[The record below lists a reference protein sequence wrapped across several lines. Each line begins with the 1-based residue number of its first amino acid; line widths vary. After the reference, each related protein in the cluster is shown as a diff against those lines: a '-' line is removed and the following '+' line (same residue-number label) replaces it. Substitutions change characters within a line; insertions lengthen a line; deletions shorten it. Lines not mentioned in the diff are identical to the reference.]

1 MKSKWI
7 GASIICLIMLINW
20 SYATGLENQAEQ
32 PVRPII
38 QANTNP
44 VVLRQAINDDFERAD
59 IAPWTTSGYAWAIR
73 DTTNTYGPD
82 THAVSGYRYAGCPN
96 ADVAQYSGNQTG
108 YLITPTIDLTGWD
121 SLFLSF
127 NFWADWE
134 GTQTNFDG
142 GIVEIS
148 PDNGTSWIQIDSLA
162 VSHINPTYD
171 AQLAGT
177 GALGTAWA
185 YCYDRYDWVNVG
197 SMDLMAL
204 GYANTGDQIQIRFTF
219 CSDPAAAGMGWF
231 VDDVRI
237 DQTSPPD
244 LQPPV
249 IVHTPLPDTTDT
261 LSNYTITATVT
272 DAGSGLDTDSVYL
285 HYRIESGSEVHV
297 MMTNVGA
304 DDYEAVIPAQ
314 SYHTD
319 IYYYVTAADNAGNEA
334 STPVYNFEVTNA
346 RIIIYDDGQPWW
358 APSVVIAGDGCFAQF
373 RFPDV
378 GIDSGLV
385 HQVKF
390 LFEGP
395 GPYDVRIYQGTAGQ
409 PGSLID
415 SIAGLNSSGYEW
427 NMVELTN
434 LDIRTNQEVVVGYI
448 IGAGPDSLG
457 LLRDSSLTYQS
468 QMWDYI
474 GGNWQGGMSGDHMI
488 RLKVIP
494 ITFTGIYDSQGNQI
508 TPFNFGLGQISP
520 NPMRKNTAIEFYL
533 KSGQKTSLDV
543 YDVSGQLVRNLV
555 DHFVESGIHQVF
567 WNGLDNKGISVP
579 SGVYFLKLVAGEH
592 TSASKLLVLK

>member
-1 MKSKWI
+1 MI
-7 GASIICLIMLINW
+7 INW
-20 SYATGLENQAEQ
+20 SYATGLENQAER
-32 PVRPII
+32 PVRTVMDV
-38 QANTNP
+38 NTNP
-44 VVLRQAINDDFERAD
+44 VILRQAINDDFERST
-59 IAPWTTSGYAWAIR
+59 IAPWTTTGYTWAIR

-82 THAVSGYRYAGCPN
+82 THAVSGYRYAGCPG
-96 ADVAQYSGNQTG
+96 ADIAQYSGDQTG
-108 YLITPTIDLTGWD
+108 YLVTPTIDLTGWD
-121 SLFLSF
+121 SLYLSF

-134 GTQTNFDG
+134 GTATNFDG

-148 PDNGTSWIQIDSLA
+148 PDNGASWIQIDSLA

-171 AQLAGT
+171 AELAGT

-185 YCYDRYDWVNVG
+185 YCYDRYYWVNVG
-197 SMDLMAL
+197 SMDLMGL

-231 VDDVRI
+231 IDDVRI
-237 DQTSPPD
+237 DETSPPD

-261 LSNYTITATVT
+261 LNDFTITATIT
-272 DAGSGLDTDSVYL
+272 DAGSGLDTDSIYL
-285 HYRIESGSEVHV
+285 HYRIEQGSEVHV
-297 MMTNVGA
+297 LMVNVGA
-304 DDYEAVIPAQ
+304 DDYEADIPAQ
-314 SYHTD
+314 PWHTD
-319 IYYYVTAADNAGNEA
+319 VFYYITAADNAGNEA
-334 STPVYNFEVTNA
+334 TTPVYNFEVTSA
-346 RIIIYDDGQPWW
+346 RTIIYDDGQPWW
-358 APSVVIAGDGCFAQF
+358 APAVTTPGDGCFIQF

-395 GPYDVRIYQGTAGQ
+395 GSYDVRIYQGTTGQ

-415 SIAGLNSSGYEW
+415 SIAGLTSTGYEW
-427 NMVELTN
+427 NTVELTN
-434 LDIRTNQEVVVGYI
+434 LDIRTDEEVVVGYI
-448 IGAGPDSLG
+448 IGPGDSLG
-457 LLRDSSLTYQS
+457 LLRDSSLNYQT
-468 QMWDYI
+468 QMWDYVS
-474 GGNWQGGMSGDHMI
+474 GNWQGGMSGDYML

-508 TPFNFGLGQISP
+508 APYNFGLGQIAP
-520 NPMRKNTAIEFYL
+520 NPMNRTTSIEFYL
-533 KSGQKTSLDV
+533 KTGQKTSLSV

-555 DHFVESGIHQVF
+555 DHFVESGIHEIT
-567 WNGLDNKGISVP
+567 WNGLDNNGISVAN
-579 SGVYFLKLVAGEH
+579 GVYFVKFVAGEH

>member
-7 GASIICLIMLINW
+7 GASIICLIMLISW
-20 SYATGLENQAEQ
+20 SYATVFEDQAEY
-32 PVRPII
+32 PVRHTIET
-38 QANTNP
+38 NTNP
-44 VVLRQAINDDFERAD
+44 VVLRQAINDDFERTT
-59 IAPWTTSGYAWAIR
+59 IAPWTTSGYTWDIR

-82 THAVSGYRYAGCPN
+82 THAVSGYRYAGCPS
-96 ADVAQYSGNQTG
+96 ADIAQYAGTQTG
-108 YLITPTIDLTGWD
+108 YLVTPTIDITGWD

-142 GIVEIS
+142 GIVQIS
-148 PDNGTSWIQIDSLA
+148 PDNGASWIQIDSLA
-162 VSHINPTYD
+162 VSHLNPTYD

-185 YCYDRYDWVNVG
+185 YCYDRHYWVNVG

-204 GYANTGDQIQIRFTF
+204 GYANPGDQIQIRFTF

-237 DQTSPPD
+237 DNTSPPD

-285 HYRIESGSEVHV
+285 HYQIESGSEVHV

-304 DDYEAVIPAQ
+304 DDYEADIPAQ
-314 SYHTD
+314 SFHTD

-346 RIIIYDDGQPWW
+346 RTIIYDDGQPWW
-358 APSVVIAGDGCFAQF
+358 APDVITPGDGCFVQF

-395 GPYDVRIYQGTAGQ
+395 GSYDVRIYQGTTGQ

-415 SIAGLNSSGYEW
+415 SIAGLSSTGYEW

-434 LDIRTNQEVVVGYI
+434 LNIRTNDEVVVGYI
-448 IGAGPDSLG
+448 IGAGDSLG
-457 LLRDSSLTYQS
+457 LLRDSSLNYQS
-468 QMWDYI
+468 QMWKYVS
-474 GGNWQGGMSGDHMI
+474 GNWQGGVSGDHML

-508 TPFNFGLGQISP
+508 APFNFGLGQIAP
-520 NPMRKNTAIEFYL
+520 NPMHKNTAIEFYL
-533 KSGQKTSLDV
+533 KSGQKTSLNV
-543 YDVSGQLVRNLV
+543 YDVSGQLVRTLV
-555 DHFVESGIHQVF
+555 DHFIESGIHQVS
-567 WNGLDNKGISVP
+567 WNGLDNHGVTVP
-579 SGVYFLKLVAGEH
+579 SGVYFLKLVAGDH

>member
-38 QANTNP
+38 EANTNP
-44 VVLRQAINDDFERAD
+44 VVLRQAINDDFERAT
-59 IAPWTTSGYAWAIR
+59 IAPWTTSGYAWDIR

-82 THAVSGYRYAGCPN
+82 THAVSGYRYAGCPG
-96 ADVAQYSGNQTG
+96 ADIALYTGNQTG
-108 YLITPTIDLTGWD
+108 YLVTPTINTTGWD
-121 SLFLSF
+121 SLYLSF

-185 YCYDRYDWVNVG
+185 YCYDRYYWVNVG
-197 SMDLMAL
+197 SMDLMGL
-204 GYANTGDQIQIRFTF
+204 GYINTGDQIQIRFTF

-231 VDDVRI
+231 IDDVRI
-237 DQTSPPD
+237 DATSPPD

-249 IVHTPLPDTTDT
+249 IVHTPISDTIDT
-261 LSNYTITATVT
+261 LSNYTVTAAVT

-297 MMTNVGA
+297 MMTNVGG
-304 DDYEAVIPAQ
+304 DDYEADIPAQ
-314 SYHTD
+314 SWHTD
-319 IYYYVTAADNAGNEA
+319 VFYYITAADNAGNEA
-334 STPVYNFEVTNA
+334 STAVYNFEVTNA
-346 RIIIYDDGQPWW
+346 RTIIYDDGQPWW
-358 APSVVIAGDGCFAQF
+358 APGVVTPGDGCFAQF

-395 GPYDVRIYQGTAGQ
+395 GAYDVRIYQGTTGQ

-415 SIAGLNSSGYEW
+415 SVAGLTSTGYEW
-427 NMVELTN
+427 NTVELTN
-434 LDIRTNQEVVVGYI
+434 LDIRTNDEVVVGYI
-448 IGAGPDSLG
+448 IGTGDSLG
-457 LLRDSSLTYQS
+457 LLRDSTLNYQS
-468 QMWDYI
+468 QMWDYV
-474 GGNWQGGMSGDHMI
+474 GGNWQGGMSGDYML

-508 TPFNFGLGQISP
+508 APFNFGLGQIAP

-533 KSGQKTSLDV
+533 KSGQKTSLSV
-543 YDVSGQLVRNLV
+543 YDVSGQLIRTLV
-555 DHFVESGIHQVF
+555 DQFVESGIHQVA
-567 WNGLDNKGISVP
+567 WNGLDNHGVTVP
-579 SGVYFLKLVAGEH
+579 SGVYFVKLIAGEH
-592 TSASKLLVLK
+592 TSESKLLVLK

>member
-1 MKSKWI
+1 
-7 GASIICLIMLINW
+7 MLISW
-20 SYATGLENQAEQ
+20 SFATVIEDQTEY
-32 PVRPII
+32 PVRHGIGT
-38 QANTNP
+38 NTNP
-44 VVLRQAINDDFERAD
+44 VVLRQAINDDFERAT
-59 IAPWTTSGYAWAIR
+59 IAPWTTSGYAWGIR
-73 DTTNTYGPD
+73 DTTNIYGPD
-82 THAVSGYRYAGCPN
+82 THAVSGYRYAGCPS
-96 ADVAQYSGNQTG
+96 ADIAQYIGNQIG
-108 YLITPTIDLTGWD
+108 YLVTPTIDITGWD

-134 GTQTNFDG
+134 GAQTNFDG
-142 GIVEIS
+142 GIVQIS
-148 PDNGTSWIQIDSLA
+148 PDNGASWIQIDSLA

-177 GALGTAWA
+177 GGLGTAWA
-185 YCYDRYDWVNVG
+185 YCYDRYYWVNVG

-204 GYANTGDQIQIRFTF
+204 GYANPGDQIQIRFTF

-285 HYRIESGSEVHV
+285 HYQIESDPEVHV
-297 MMTNVGA
+297 MMINVGA
-304 DDYEAVIPAQ
+304 DDYAADIPAQ

-334 STPVYNFEVTNA
+334 FTPVYNFEVTNA
-346 RIIIYDDGQPWW
+346 RTIIYDDGQPWW
-358 APSVVIAGDGCFAQF
+358 APGVVTPGHGCFTQF

-390 LFEGP
+390 LFTGP
-395 GPYDVRIYQGTAGQ
+395 GPYDVRIYQGTTGQ

-415 SIAGLNSSGYEW
+415 SIAGLTSTGYEW

-434 LDIRTNQEVVVGYI
+434 FDIRTNDEVVVGYI
-448 IGAGPDSLG
+448 IGAGDSLG
-457 LLRDSSLTYQS
+457 LSRDSSLNYQS
-468 QMWDYI
+468 QMWEYV
-474 GGNWQGGMSGDHMI
+474 GNWQGGTSGDFML

-494 ITFTGIYDSQGNQI
+494 ITFTGIYDSEGNQI
-508 TPFNFGLGQISP
+508 APYNFGLGQIAP
-520 NPMRKNTAIEFYL
+520 NPMRRNTAIEFYL
-533 KSGQKTSLDV
+533 KSGQRTSLNI
-543 YDVSGQLVRNLV
+543 YDVSGQLVKTLV
-555 DHFVESGIHQVF
+555 DHFTNHGV
-567 WNGLDNKGISVP
+567 SVP
-579 SGVYFLKLVAGEH
+579 SGVYFIKLVAGDH